1 MGRVAGARSVM
12 KRCACISTRRL
23 RINAAS
29 QRNNGL
35 LVKNTEEK
43 ATTTTMT
50 RTRAGE
56 AGSTMKMSTSKEGNA
71 AASTVLNREME
82 ASVSGREMGDA
93 MHVDGDEDFMHVA
106 LSMARTAFRAGEVP
120 VGAAAVH
127 AASGTI
133 VATAHNES
141 EQRHDPTAHA
151 EMLCLRRA
159 AQHPLLTQ
167 GWRDLRGVTL
177 YVTLEPCAMCAG
189 AVLQVR
195 ELESTSGCICPR

>member
-1 MGRVAGARSVM
+1 
-12 KRCACISTRRL
+12 
-23 RINAAS
+23 
-29 QRNNGL
+29 
-35 LVKNTEEK
+35 
-43 ATTTTMT
+43 
-50 RTRAGE
+50 
-56 AGSTMKMSTSKEGNA
+56 MKMSTSKEGNA

-195 ELESTSGCICPR
+195 ELESTSGCISPR